1 MAETHLSE
9 PQKIIADI
17 TLMNNRFMNKVFAND
32 VESTQ
37 LLLRI
42 ILNNDKINV
51 KTVNTQ
57 QFIQNLYGHSAQLDI
72 LATDENGRRF
82 NVEIQRDDEG
92 APVKRARYYSSVLDV
107 HFLDSGEKYDKLNDV
122 YVIFIT
128 EHDVLHRNYPI
139 YNVERVIT
147 EDGTAFADGSKI
159 VYVNASCRS
168 DTPLGRLMQDF
179 NCANPDKMHY
189 KELADRVSF
198 FKKTKEGEKTM
209 TDIIELYAAKRAKE
223 AAKAAAE
230 KAAKKAAK
238 KTAQARNI
246 ELAKDL
252 LAEGESIERTVR
264 LSKLSEAE
272 VRELASK
279 LTA

>member
-1 MAETHLSE
+1 M
-9 PQKIIADI
+9 
-17 TLMNNRFMNKVFAND
+17 
-32 VESTQ
+32 
-37 LLLRI
+37 
-42 ILNNDKINV
+42 
-51 KTVNTQ
+51 
-57 QFIQNLYGHSAQLDI
+57 
-72 LATDENGRRF
+72 
-82 NVEIQRDDEG
+82 
-92 APVKRARYYSSVLDV
+92 
-107 HFLDSGEKYDKLNDV
+107 
-122 YVIFIT
+122 
-128 EHDVLHRNYPI
+128 HRNYPI
-139 YNVERVIT
+139 YNVERVIK

-168 DTPLGRLMQDF
+168 DTPLGGLMKDF
-179 NCANPDKMHY
+179 NCANPEKMHY

-223 AAKAAAE
+223 AAK
-230 KAAKKAAK
+230 

-252 LAEGESIERTVR
+252 LSEGESIERTVR